1 MVCPFLLLLLLV
13 SLTALAA
20 PVPDDCTRDIWEQL
34 PNGKLVQVRKNICGG
49 GGVSG
54 GGDQGVS
61 KVGPP
66 EPIGIQTPLSPADAA
81 IVEAVPPFRQDVA
94 VSPPAV
100 AATTTTVAP
109 ATTVASPTTTAVAPT
124 TTAMALTTNV
134 PVKETSS
141 GLSTGKLLL
150 FKKLK
155 LLALGALLL
164 G

>member
-1 MVCPFLLLLLLV
+1 MVCPLLLLLLLLV
-13 SLTALAA
+13 SLTASAA
-20 PVPDDCTRDIWEQL
+20 PASDDCTRDIWEQL

-66 EPIGIQTPLSPADAA
+66 EPIGVQTPLSPADAA
-81 IVEAVPPFRQDVA
+81 IVGAAPPLRQDVA

-100 AATTTTVAP
+100 AATTVAP
-109 ATTVASPTTTAVAPT
+109 AMTVAVAPT
-124 TTAMALTTNV
+124 TTATALTTTV

-150 FKKLK
+150 FKKLT

>member
-1 MVCPFLLLLLLV
+1 MVCPLLLLLLLLV
-13 SLTALAA
+13 SLTASAA
-20 PVPDDCTRDIWEQL
+20 PASDDCTRDIWEQL

-66 EPIGIQTPLSPADAA
+66 EPIGVQTPLSPADAA
-81 IVEAVPPFRQDVA
+81 IVGAAPPLRQDVA

-100 AATTTTVAP
+100 AATTVAP
-109 ATTVASPTTTAVAPT
+109 AMTVAVAPT
-124 TTAMALTTNV
+124 TTATALTTTV

>member
-1 MVCPFLLLLLLV
+1 MVCPLLLLLLLLV
-13 SLTALAA
+13 SLTASAA
-20 PVPDDCTRDIWEQL
+20 PASDDCTRDIWEQL

-66 EPIGIQTPLSPADAA
+66 EPIGVQTPLSPADAA
-81 IVEAVPPFRQDVA
+81 IVGAAPPLRQDVA

-100 AATTTTVAP
+100 AATTVAP
-109 ATTVASPTTTAVAPT
+109 AMTVASPTTTAVAPT
-124 TTAMALTTNV
+124 TTATALTTTV